1 MAWDTEM
8 ALAIKNTARKA
19 AKSLPKGWYRAEV
32 LQVTPKLIFSVVS
45 KEFQFSTGDGLIMTA
60 TATGER
66 RGKSAIRRQPFC
78 KAVSCWFWI
87 VCNGG
92 GAAECLTRSKRSL
105 SAIFWSA

>member
-45 KEFQFSTGDGLIMTA
+45 KEFQFSTGDG
-60 TATGER
+60 R
-66 RGKSAIRRQPFC
+66 HGKEQNVEGRHA
-78 KAVSCWFWI
+78 
-87 VCNGG
+87 GG
-92 GAAECLTRSKRSL
+92 GH
-105 SAIFWSA
+105 SARQ

>member
-45 KEFQFSTGDGLIMTA
+45 KEFQFSTG
-60 TATGER
+60 
-66 RGKSAIRRQPFC
+66 KSKTWKVGMQAAAILQGSELL
-78 KAVSCWFWI
+78 V
-87 VCNGG
+87 
-92 GAAECLTRSKRSL
+92 LDSL
-105 SAIFWSA
+105 

>member
-32 LQVTPKLIFSVVS
+32 LQVIFSVVS

-60 TATGER
+60 TA
-66 RGKSAIRRQPFC
+66 KSKTWKVGMQ
-78 KAVSCWFWI
+78 
-87 VCNGG
+87 
-92 GAAECLTRSKRSL
+92 AASILQGSELLVLDSL
-105 SAIFWSA
+105 

>member
-19 AKSLPKGWYRAEV
+19 AKSLPKGWYRAAV

-60 TATGER
+60 TARAKEWKVGNQAA
-66 RGKSAIRRQPFC
+66 AILQGSELL
-78 KAVSCWFWI
+78 V
-87 VCNGG
+87 
-92 GAAECLTRSKRSL
+92 LDSL
-105 SAIFWSA
+105 